1 MCPQAVK
8 FARKNSKN
16 RNWENVFNGGATTSG
31 RMDKQMPTLD
41 SARQSGPESISH
53 ELKIGKVAGCFSQ
66 RSRNQQPWDKME
78 DTAGLGIVLPTLFE

>member
-1 MCPQAVK
+1 MCQQVVK
-8 FARKNSKN
+8 IARRNSEN
-16 RNWENVFNGGATTSG
+16 RNWDNVFNGGATTGG
-31 RMDKQMPTLD
+31 RMDEQMPPLD
-41 SARQSGPESISH
+41 SACQPGPESISH